1 MPAAEPVDESADDLR
16 DRLRAEPFEPFR
28 LVMANGER
36 IDIPA
41 PACLG
46 LHGERIFVGFDY
58 DPVDDI
64 PEYGDMLWRNQIV
77 DVQPLEAA
85 AARAAG

>member
-1 MPAAEPVDESADDLR
+1 MDDDLR
-16 DRLRAEPFEPFR
+16 DRLHRKPFEPFR

-46 LHGERIFVGFDY
+46 LHGERIFVGYDY
-58 DPVDDI
+58 DPADDI
-64 PEYGDMLWRNQIV
+64 PEYGAMRWRE
-77 DVQPLEAA
+77 PGGGS
-85 AARAAG
+85 RADDGGPRRPGGGLTR

>member
-1 MPAAEPVDESADDLR
+1 MPDADLR
-16 DRLRAEPFEPFR
+16 DRLHRKPFEPFR

-46 LHGERIFVGFDY
+46 LHGERIFVGYDY
-58 DPVDDI
+58 DPADDI
-64 PEYGDMLWRNQIV
+64 PEYGAMLWRNQV
-77 DVQPLEAA
+77 VEVEPMTAA
-85 AARAAG
+85 PVARAAG